1 MDATT
6 RRFRSAMDLGGLTLR
21 EALRRTWIKL
31 GEHEVMTRAAAI
43 TFYAVAS
50 LVPFLGLCALLAA
63 HVLPQIATG
72 KDVDVQG
79 LLNAFLPEEA
89 AKLLVGQLESV
100 RSQPGAG
107 VASFGTLALLWL
119 NSSLFMSVMDAA
131 NRIMGVRE
139 TRPYWKQRLIGVLM
153 ALVEAVLLILVL
165 ASTLL
170 WPQILGLL
178 RLDVVSAALATIA
191 HGLTIFALVLTSFAT
206 AMYFAPDAEQR
217 WEWITPG
224 SLLGSILLIGMSYLF
239 RYYVQRW
246 GNYSATYGSLA
257 GVVVLMSWIWLC
269 SVELL
274 AAAEFNK
281 VIEDASPYGKDYGE
295 RTENPATRARAAGYF
310 EAFFK
315 KGPLPDAS
323 GRLRSPVFTPPPS
336 SEDPSPPPET
346 AAEPPRD
353 AVDAGS

>member
-31 GEHEVMTRAAAI
+31 NEHELLTRAAAI

-50 LVPFLGLCALLAA
+50 LVPFLGLCVLLAA
-63 HVLPQIATG
+63 RLLPWIARG
-72 KDVDVQG
+72 QDVDATG
-79 LLNAFLPEEA
+79 LLNAFLPSEA
-89 AKLLVGQLESV
+89 AKLLGGQLESMH
-100 RSQPGAG
+100 SQPGAG

-131 NRIMGVRE
+131 NRIMGVQE

-153 ALVEAVLLILVL
+153 ALLEATLLILVL

-170 WPQILGLL
+170 WPQILGFL
-178 RLDVVSAALATIA
+178 RLDVVSAFLLTVV
-191 HGLTIFALVLTSFAT
+191 HGLTIFSLVLVSFAT
-206 AMYFAPDAEQR
+206 TMYFAPDAEQR
-217 WEWITPG
+217 LEWITPG
-224 SLLGSILLIGMSYLF
+224 SLLGSLLLIAVSYLF

-257 GVVVLMSWIWLC
+257 GVVVLMSWIWIC

-281 VIEDASPYGKDYGE
+281 VIEDASPLGKPYGQRREK
-295 RTENPATRARAAGYF
+295 
-310 EAFFK
+310 
-315 KGPLPDAS
+315 
-323 GRLRSPVFTPPPS
+323 RS
-336 SEDPSPPPET
+336 
-346 AAEPPRD
+346 
-353 AVDAGS
+353 

>member
-31 GEHEVMTRAAAI
+31 QEHELLTRAAAI

-50 LVPFLGLCALLAA
+50 LVPFLGLFALLAA
-63 HVLPQIATG
+63 HVLPLVARG
-72 KDVDVQG
+72 RDVDLAG
-79 LLNAFLPEEA
+79 LLNAFLPAEA
-89 AKLLVGQLESV
+89 AKLLRDQLESM

-107 VASFGTLALLWL
+107 VASFGTVALLWL

-131 NRIMGVRE
+131 NRIMGVQE
-139 TRPYWKQRLIGVLM
+139 TRPYWKQRLIAVLM
-153 ALVEAVLLILVL
+153 ALLEAALLILVL

-170 WPQILGLL
+170 WPQILGFL
-178 RLDVVSAALATIA
+178 RLDSVSSFLLTIV
-191 HGLTIFALVLTSFAT
+191 HGLTIVSLVLVSFAT

-224 SLLGSILLIGMSYLF
+224 SLLGSLLLIVMSYFF

-281 VIEDASPYGKDYGE
+281 VIEDASPYGKEYGE
-295 RTENPATRARAAGYF
+295 RSENPATRARAAGYF

-315 KGPLPDAS
+315 KGPLPES
-323 GRLRSPVFTPPPS
+323 PGRLRSPVFTPP
-336 SEDPSPPPET
+336 SEPPQTPPESN
-346 AAEPPRD
+346 PHDPQD